1 MAFLCDLLFGDP
13 QGTCAQDCSL
23 SCGGFAVA
31 QLFQLKAHCGGTI
44 LRKIKKIVESIEPLN
59 QVYVQQAQRHLN
71 ELTKPLNSLGRLEEL
86 VCQYIGI
93 TERPSPELKKK
104 IIFIFA
110 ADHGVAVD
118 GVSAYPQEVTA
129 QMVYNFLNGGA
140 AINVLAR
147 HCGAEVNVVDIGVKH
162 DFQGLSGLTHRKV
175 RAGTAN
181 MMVGPAMTV
190 EETAAAVQVGLD
202 LAEDAKAS
210 GANIIAT
217 GEMGIG
223 NTTASSAL
231 LSVLVD
237 AEVESVTGFGTGLT
251 SSQRQHK
258 VEVIEK
264 AIEINRSL
272 LTEPIST
279 LAALGGLEIAGI
291 CGLIIGGAANRLPVV
306 IDGFISSVAA
316 LVSIKMN
323 PAIKGYLFFAHCSRE
338 KGHQTLLSYLSVKPL
353 LDLQLCLGEGTGA
366 ALAMNLVEAAVKIY
380 TEMVTFES
388 ASISEKA

>member
-1 MAFLCDLLFGDP
+1 MKEIAERIPPLDAGY
-13 QGTCAQDCSL
+13 
-23 SCGGFAVA
+23 
-31 QLFQLKAHCGGTI
+31 
-44 LRKIKKIVESIEPLN
+44 IKK
-59 QVYVQQAQRHLN
+59 ARRHLDQ
-71 ELTKPLNSLGRLEEL
+71 LTKPRNSLGRLEDL
-86 VCQYIGI
+86 ASQYVAI
-93 TERPSPELKKK
+93 TENQDPKLEKK
-104 IIFIFA
+104 IIFVFS

-162 DFQGLSGLTHRKV
+162 DFQGLLGLTHRKV

-202 LAEDAKAS
+202 LAEDAKAG

-231 LSVLVD
+231 LCVLID
-237 AEVESVTGFGTGLT
+237 AEVESVTGLGTGLT

-258 VEVIEK
+258 IEVIEK
-264 AIEINRSL
+264 AIETNRSL
-272 LTEPIST
+272 LTEPISA

-323 PAIKGYLFFAHCSRE
+323 PAIKDYLFFAHCSRE
-338 KGHQTLLSYLSVKPL
+338 KGHQILLSYLSVKPL

-366 ALAMNLVEAAVKIY
+366 ALAMNLIEAAIKIY
-380 TEMVTFES
+380 SEMATFES
-388 ASISEKA
+388 AGVSQKS